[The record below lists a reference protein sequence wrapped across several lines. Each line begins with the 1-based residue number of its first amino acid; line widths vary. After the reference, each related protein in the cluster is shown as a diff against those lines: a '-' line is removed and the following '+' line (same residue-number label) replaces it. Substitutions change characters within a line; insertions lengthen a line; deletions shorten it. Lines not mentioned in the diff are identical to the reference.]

1 MTTFL
6 KSRAR
11 SESASSDPIL
21 DEFGD
26 HVAKRQRKDEIPD
39 SKDMDFHA
47 TMKGIGSSGI
57 VPMKS
62 QQEYPNGMGRSN
74 DFDGPTE
81 LKCMTVKKTF
91 AGAPTYSVNVVNSAN
106 PGTPENPN
114 YHAIASPVTEAD
126 IFCAIE
132 PGVGNKKGYGLED
145 KFVYEYHFTANK
157 KPFTLESVQNT
168 FGMKEVE
175 RKAEFVQF
183 IKTWVTRILTHA
195 YNDENVA
202 VKQTNAADSR
212 AEDKGTTGL
221 EEFIAGANN
230 SYLKDRVDK
239 DTNKPSV
246 IEVGTD
252 ESGKPITEK
261 KKAIKVTRRGMY
273 EKEGT
278 PTEFHTWVPTR
289 DGFERKIFKWLRP
302 TSAVKFQFSFK
313 LYTVSASNY
322 GVTLNLGKHL
332 IVIKEPDMKKETSEK
347 PTGLFCE

>member
-57 VPMKS
+57 VPIKTE
-62 QQEYPNGMGRSN
+62 QEYPNGMGRSN

-91 AGAPTYSVNVVNSAN
+91 AGAPTYTVKVVNSAN

-126 IFCAIE
+126 IFCFIE
-132 PGVGNKKGYGLED
+132 PGVGNKRNYGADD
-145 KFVYEYHFTANK
+145 KFNYEYHFVANK
-157 KPFTLESVQNT
+157 KPFALESVQNT
-168 FGMKEVE
+168 FGTKEVE
-175 RKAEFVQF
+175 RKAAFVEF

-202 VKQTNAADSR
+202 VKQTNAADSK

-221 EEFIAGANN
+221 EEFIAGATLTYINTRN
-230 SYLKDRVDK
+230 DK
-239 DTNKPSV
+239 DTNKPSI
-246 IEVGTD
+246 IEVGKD
-252 ESGKPITEK
+252 ESGNPITEK
-261 KKAIKVTRRGMY
+261 KKVIKLSRRAIY

-278 PTEFHTWVPTR
+278 ATDFVTWAPTR
-289 DGFERKIFKWLRP
+289 DGFEKKTFKWLRA
-302 TSAVKFQFSFK
+302 TSAVKFQFSFN
-313 LYTVSASNY
+313 LYTISASNY
-322 GVTLNLGKHL
+322 GVTLSLGKHL
-332 IVIKEPDMKKETSEK
+332 IVIKEPDVKKETSEK